1 MASIR
6 DFHSNF
12 AKSLSGLLP
21 WPDRDFRQI
30 RRNSQKRG
38 EGMETITIKDVARIC
53 GVGVS
58 TVSRAINNHPDINP
72 ETKEMIMQVIREH
85 DYVPN
90 NSARNL
96 KRSDARAIA
105 ILIKG
110 ISNPFF
116 NGMIKVFEEEIQ
128 KKKYTLVLQH
138 VDEWQDETEVALEL
152 EKEKRLRGIVFLG
165 GFASHSEERLK
176 KIPVPFVLSTVSL
189 LGEEYKNDYS
199 FVSVND
205 VEESYRMT
213 DYLIRQG
220 HEKIAIL
227 CSYKNDVSIGALRLA
242 GYQKALAAHHIPVEE
257 KRIRY
262 MDPEV
267 DSYSVKSGYSMT
279 RKLLEDAVDC
289 TAIFALSD
297 SMAIG
302 AVRAL
307 IDAGKRVPED
317 ISVAGF
323 DGTEM
328 AAYYNPII
336 TTLRQPAE
344 TMARETIKLLFDS
357 IKKKTKVQQLIFEGE
372 LVPGESVKK
381 LN

>member
-1 MASIR
+1 
-6 DFHSNF
+6 
-12 AKSLSGLLP
+12 
-21 WPDRDFRQI
+21 
-30 RRNSQKRG
+30 
-38 EGMETITIKDVARIC
+38 MESITIKDVARIC

-72 ETKEMIMQVIREH
+72 ETKEMIMQVIKEH

-116 NGMIKVFEEEIQ
+116 NSMIKVFEEEIQ

-205 VEESYRMT
+205 VEESFRMT

-227 CSYKNDVSIGALRLA
+227 CSYENDVSIGALRLA
-242 GYQKALAAHHIPVEE
+242 GYKKALEAHQIPVDE
-257 KRIRY
+257 KRIRH
-262 MDPEV
+262 MNPEV
-267 DSYSVKSGYSMT
+267 DSYSMKSGYNMT
-279 RKLLEDAVDC
+279 RKLLEDGVDC

-328 AAYYNPII
+328 AAYYNPVI
-336 TTLRQPAE
+336 TTVRQPAE

-381 LN
+381 IK

>member
-1 MASIR
+1 
-6 DFHSNF
+6 
-12 AKSLSGLLP
+12 
-21 WPDRDFRQI
+21 
-30 RRNSQKRG
+30 
-38 EGMETITIKDVARIC
+38 MESITIKDVARIC

-72 ETKEMIMQVIREH
+72 ETKEMIMQVIKENH
-85 DYVPN
+85 YVPN

-116 NGMIKVFEEEIQ
+116 NSMIKVFEEEIQ

-165 GFASHSEERLK
+165 GFASHSEDQLK

-205 VEESYRMT
+205 VEESFRMT

-227 CSYKNDVSIGALRLA
+227 CSSENDVSIGALRLA
-242 GYQKALAAHHIPVEE
+242 G
-257 KRIRY
+257 
-262 MDPEV
+262 
-267 DSYSVKSGYSMT
+267 
-279 RKLLEDAVDC
+279 
-289 TAIFALSD
+289 
-297 SMAIG
+297 
-302 AVRAL
+302 
-307 IDAGKRVPED
+307 
-317 ISVAGF
+317 
-323 DGTEM
+323 
-328 AAYYNPII
+328 
-336 TTLRQPAE
+336 
-344 TMARETIKLLFDS
+344 
-357 IKKKTKVQQLIFEGE
+357 
-372 LVPGESVKK
+372 
-381 LN
+381 

>member
-1 MASIR
+1 
-6 DFHSNF
+6 
-12 AKSLSGLLP
+12 
-21 WPDRDFRQI
+21 
-30 RRNSQKRG
+30 
-38 EGMETITIKDVARIC
+38 MECITIKDVARVC

-72 ETKEMIMQVIREH
+72 ETKEMIMQVIKENN
-85 DYVPN
+85 YVPN

-116 NGMIKVFEEEIQ
+116 NSMIKVFEEEIQ
-128 KKKYTLVLQH
+128 KKKYSLVLQH
-138 VDEWQDETEVALEL
+138 VDAWQDETEVALEL
-152 EKEKRLRGIVFLG
+152 EKEKRLRGIIFLG
-165 GFASHSEERLK
+165 GIASHSQEQLK

-189 LGEEYKNDYS
+189 LGKEYKN
-199 FVSVND
+199 
-205 VEESYRMT
+205 
-213 DYLIRQG
+213 
-220 HEKIAIL
+220 EKIALL
-227 CSYKNDVSIGALRLA
+227 CSYKEDVSIGALRLT
-242 GYQKALAAHHIPVEE
+242 GYKKALEAHNIPVDE
-257 KRIRY
+257 RWIRH
-262 MDPEV
+262 MDPEL
-267 DSYSVKSGYSMT
+267 DSYSMESGYRMT
-279 RKLLEDAVDC
+279 KALLEEGVDC
-289 TAIFALSD
+289 TAIFAISD
-297 SMAIG
+297 SLAIG

-328 AAYYNPII
+328 AAYYNPSI
-336 TTLRQPAE
+336 TTIRQPAE
-344 TMARETIKLLFDS
+344 TMAKETIKLLFDS
-357 IKKKTKVQQLIFEGE
+357 IKKKTNVQQLIFEGE